1 MVRLPMCAEMDC
13 FEKIPVTIR
22 KNRLKEIRSQSDIVI
37 KYVTSKEHPADIAS
51 RGSSVQKLSENQ
63 LWWHGPVWLNGTET
77 EWPEITQ
84 ESDEKSKRDYESELK
99 KYKNLSQKL
108 GYYNFLPIQWARQ
121 HM

>member
-1 MVRLPMCAEMDC
+1 M
-13 FEKIPVTIR
+13 
-22 KNRLKEIRSQSDIVI
+22 KEIRSQSDIVI
-37 KYVTSKEHPADIAS
+37 KYVTSKENPSDIAS

-99 KYKNLSQKL
+99 KTKTCQRNWVITL
-108 GYYNFLPIQWARQ
+108 F
-121 HM
+121 